1 MFQHVAVH
9 EHDSTASTLRN
20 QDRAIYGG
28 QARFQ
33 VVDSHGCSLRIKTY
47 ANNEARVTWSPV
59 QPAKRRDDVDAGTG
73 AGLEAVDTALVY
85 NAKVQHSGFEC
96 LAAEKRRRGQK
107 PTRYAMH
114 TVREACSIL
123 EGLYEK
129 DCHFIT
135 LTLPGRT
142 PNAIGVFAQESTGIM
157 NAFMQRYRH
166 FLKECAPKIALAHL
180 PIDGVGAFENNSCWV
195 AEYHK
200 DGTLHYH
207 VLIGV
212 RDKLVVR
219 VLRKLVKK
227 WWRNVLLHY
236 SKKTGV
242 DLFERKD
249 GGSWKDCESKPR
261 TQFAKVKKS
270 VAAYMGKY
278 LSKIGR
284 ANVDENWMPPAK
296 WYHVSTPL
304 MERVVAKRN
313 FNAITLLTKE
323 HAEQKAAMFVEI
335 GQAAG
340 AKVYPMKNPY
350 TEELCG
356 FVLFFDGDGKD
367 AVYNEWSRYV
377 DTWRQEYPE
386 VQPRAGP
393 QALDCLDEQEAEVDV
408 LEIFQGR
415 YLTAREKRCAALC
428 APFSAPEKGGGM
440 RYNQ

>member
-1 MFQHVAVH
+1 MYAHVAVH
-9 EHDSTASTLRN
+9 ENDNKARTPRN
-20 QDRAIYGG
+20 QGQSIYDA

-33 VVDSHGCSLRIKTY
+33 VVDSHGCNLRIKTY
-47 ANNEARVTWSPV
+47 ANNELRVSFAPV
-59 QPAKRRDDVDAGTG
+59 QQAKRCDAVEVGAG

-85 NAKVQHSGFEC
+85 NAKVQHSGFED
-96 LAAEKRRRGQK
+96 LAAGKRRRGQK

-123 EGLYEK
+123 EGLYQK

-142 PNAIGVFAQESTGIM
+142 PGAIGTFAQNSTGIM

-166 FLKECAPKIALAHL
+166 FLRDVAPKLSPAHL
-180 PIDGVGAFENNSCWV
+180 PPDGIESFENNSCWV

-207 VLIGV
+207 LLIGV
-212 RDKLVVR
+212 ADKLVVR

-236 SKKTGV
+236 SEKTGV

-249 GGSWKDCESKPR
+249 GGSWKHCESKPR

-284 ANVDENWMPPAK
+284 ADVDENWMPPAR
-296 WYHVSTPL
+296 WFHVSTPL
-304 MERVVAKRN
+304 MERVVAKRH
-313 FNAITLLTKE
+313 FNAITFLTKE
-323 HAEQKAAMFVEI
+323 YAEEKAVMFVKIAQE
-335 GQAAG
+335 AG
-340 AKVYPMKNPY
+340 GKVYPMENPY
-350 TEELCG
+350 TKELCG
-356 FVLFFDGDGKD
+356 YVLFFEGEEKD
-367 AVYNEWSRYV
+367 AVYNQWSKYV
-377 DTWRQEYPE
+377 DIWRQEYPE

-393 QALDCLDEQEAEVDV
+393 QPLDYMADQEAEPDA

-415 YLTAREKRCAALC
+415 YLNPRGERCADLC
-428 APFSAPEKGGGM
+428 APFSSQEKGGGM
-440 RYNQ
+440 RYH

>member
-1 MFQHVAVH
+1 MYEHVAVH
-9 EHDSTASTLRN
+9 ENDNKARTSWN
-20 QDRAIYGG
+20 QGQSIYDA

-33 VVDSHGCSLRIKTY
+33 VVDSHGCNLRIKTY
-47 ANNEARVTWSPV
+47 ANNELRVSFAPV
-59 QPAKRRDDVDAGTG
+59 QQAKRCEDGEACTG
-73 AGLEAVDTALVY
+73 AGFEAVDTALVY
-85 NAKVQHSGFEC
+85 NAKVQQTGFED
-96 LAAEKRRRGQK
+96 LAVEKRCRGQK

-123 EGLYEK
+123 EEIYEK

-142 PNAIGVFAQESTGIM
+142 PAAIGMFAQESTGIM

-166 FLKECAPKIALAHL
+166 FLQFEAPKLSLAHF
-180 PIDGVGAFENNSCWV
+180 PIDGGAAFENNSCWV

-207 VLIGV
+207 LLIGV

-227 WWRNVLLHY
+227 WWRKILLHY
-236 SKKTGV
+236 SKKTNV
-242 DLFERKD
+242 DLFERRE

-284 ANVDENWMPPAK
+284 ADVDENWMPPAR
-296 WYHVSTPL
+296 WFHVSTPL

-340 AKVYPMKNPY
+340 AKVYPMENPY
-350 TEELCG
+350 TKELCG

-367 AVYNEWSRYV
+367 AVYSEWSKYV
-377 DTWRQEYPE
+377 DIWRQEYPE

-393 QALDCLDEQEAEVDV
+393 QSLDYMDEQEAEADV

-415 YLTAREKRCAALC
+415 YLTAQEKRCAALC

-440 RYNQ
+440 RYNH